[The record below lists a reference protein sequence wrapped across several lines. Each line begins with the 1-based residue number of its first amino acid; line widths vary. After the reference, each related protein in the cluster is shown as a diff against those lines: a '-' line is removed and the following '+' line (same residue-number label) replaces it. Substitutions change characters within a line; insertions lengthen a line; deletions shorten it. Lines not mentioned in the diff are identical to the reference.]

1 MKLRVS
7 KVSALIA
14 SAAAA
19 SQAENAAAQPFP
31 FPPVAGATTYTF
43 EGGIPFSNFSNSSV
57 PGGALSYLDT
67 ADKIGNS
74 IRTTGNPNP
83 GTKFGG
89 YGSFSVTRNI
99 DAVNDWRFST
109 GFNLL
114 STGTQNSTASGDYI
128 SGVDILTAQSSLAE
142 RDRFGLFTFDF
153 DFGRNWS
160 AGIFQVRSFAGL
172 RAVYERDRFDT
183 TADKTGFSNYTE
195 TVTGRSSFFGLGPR
209 AGIEFST
216 GNPIGIVG
224 SFSGAL
230 MGGTRQSSVYDAVV
244 NFGGGLPAFASDP
257 VKSNENSWIG
267 NLSGSLGVAWQFSP
281 TGQLVVGYKVDQWY
295 NVRESFN
302 FAFIDKKQDILIQT
316 PFIRAAFRF

>member
-1 MKLRVS
+1 MKRVA

-31 FPPVAGATTYTF
+31 FPPVAGTTTYTF
-43 EGGIPFSNFSNSSV
+43 EGGIPFANFSNTSV
-57 PGGALSYLDT
+57 PGGALSLL
-67 ADKIGNS
+67 AVNDKIGDS
-74 IRTTGNPNP
+74 IRTSGNPNP

-99 DAVNDWRFST
+99 DAVNDWRFSA
-109 GFNLL
+109 GFNFLN
-114 STGTQNSTASGDYI
+114 TGTQNSTASGDYFFDGGI
-128 SGVDILTAQSSLAE
+128 FTARSALAE
-142 RDRFGLFTFDF
+142 RDRFGLLTFDF

-160 AGIFQVRSFAGL
+160 AGIFQLRSFAGL
-172 RAVYERDRFDT
+172 RAVYQKDRFDT
-183 TADKTGFSNYTE
+183 TSDKTGGFDNFTE
-195 TVTGRSSFFGLGPR
+195 MVTGKSWFFGVGPR

-216 GNPIGIVG
+216 GNPVGIVG

-230 MGGTRQSSVYDAVV
+230 MAGTRQSSVYDIVV
-244 NFGGGLPAFASDP
+244 GSTPSIL
-257 VKSNENSWIG
+257 KQNENSWVG

-295 NVRESFN
+295 NVRESFS
-302 FAFIDKKQDILIQT
+302 FASFDKKQDILIQT
-316 PFIRAAFRF
+316 PFIKAAFRF